1 MENPLNRPKCYLNY
15 GTTKIGKIT
24 KYYGQKKVL
33 DEVSFSIKQ
42 GEIFSLLGSNGAG
55 KTTLIRI
62 IAEDIA
68 NHRHKIGYC
77 PQEGLLYEELTAYEN
92 LKFYAM
98 LHHQSINI
106 VRKLMEEFKI
116 PNKNSDL
123 RRRN

>member
-1 MENPLNRPKCYLNY
+1 MELLKLE
-15 GTTKIGKIT
+15 KIT

-33 DEVSFSIKQ
+33 DEVSFSIKK
-42 GEIFSLLGSNGAG
+42 GEIFSLLGPNGAG

-62 IAEDIA
+62 IAEGISHKGRIYFKGEDIA